1 MSSGPDYTD
10 LANCTNRQRKCL
22 KKLTAKAA
30 KNAKKSTTRYINTT
44 E

>member
-10 LANCTNRQRKCL
+10 PADCTNRQGKCL

-30 KNAKKSTTRYINTT
+30 KNAKEIQK
-44 E
+44 